1 MMNLLQQQGQQT
13 KKSVRFPANL
23 GILISLL
30 EKQIGSKYTDINKLA
45 QDLKDEFDIDITV
58 EDVLIYHSV
67 DMEQQE
73 IEIMYRTCKL

>member
-1 MMNLLQQQGQQT
+1 MMNLLQQQSQQT
-13 KKSVRFPANL
+13 KKTVRFPANL

-30 EKQIGSKYTDINKLA
+30 EKQSGSKYTDINKLTE
-45 QDLKDEFDIDITV
+45 DLKKEFDVDITV
-58 EDVLIYHSV
+58 EDVLLYHSV

>member
-1 MMNLLQQQGQQT
+1 MMNLLQQQSQQT
-13 KKSVRFPANL
+13 KKTVRFPANL

-30 EKQIGSKYTDINKLA
+30 EKQSGSKYTDVNQLTE
-45 QDLKDEFDIDITV
+45 DLKKEFDVDITV
-58 EDVLIYHSV
+58 EDVLLYHSV

>member
-1 MMNLLQQQGQQT
+1 MMNLLQQQSQQT
-13 KKSVRFPANL
+13 KKTVRFPANL

-30 EKQIGSKYTDINKLA
+30 EKQIGSKYTDINKLTE
-45 QDLKDEFDIDITV
+45 DLKKEFDVDITV